1 MTCVRGDVHA
11 LRAPRGTRGA
21 EQAGARFAVVLQSD
35 LLPLSTVLVAPT
47 STRAQISSFRPEVV
61 VEGRTTLVL
70 VEQTVAVDPGRL
82 GAVVGHLTQ
91 GEMEDVSAALRT
103 VLGLR

>member
-1 MTCVRGDVHA
+1 MRGDVHA
-11 LRAPRGTRGA
+11 LKAPRGSRGS
-21 EQAGARFAVVLQSD
+21 EQAGARFAVVLQTD

-82 GAVVGHLTQ
+82 GPVVGHLTHD
-91 GEMEDVSAALRT
+91 EMADVGAALKV